1 MDLAALRR
9 LLASYPGAMEDQPFG
24 PDVFVYKVCGRM
36 FALVAPDSP
45 ARITLKLEPLHGQL
59 LRAQNASV
67 LPGYHMNKDHWNTV
81 ILNAGVV
88 DDELADWV
96 DESYAL
102 VVERLPRRDRERLP
116 RSGQRSSSN
125 A

>member
-1 MDLAALRR
+1 MRFSLSVSAKPRQT
-9 LLASYPGAMEDQPFG
+9 S
-24 PDVFVYKVCGRM
+24 
-36 FALVAPDSP
+36 
-45 ARITLKLEPLHGQL
+45 TLKLEPLHGQL

-81 ILNAGVV
+81 ILDADVV

-102 VVERLPRRDRERLP
+102 VVERLPRRERECLRLP
-116 RSGQRSSSN
+116 GGER

>member
-1 MDLAALRR
+1 MDLAALRH
-9 LLASYPGAMEDQPFG
+9 LLVSKPGATEDQPFG
-24 PDVFVYKVCGRM
+24 PDVLVYKVCGRM

-45 ARITLKLEPLHGQL
+45 TRITLKLEPLHGQL

-81 ILNAGVV
+81 ILDAGVV

-125 A
+125 V